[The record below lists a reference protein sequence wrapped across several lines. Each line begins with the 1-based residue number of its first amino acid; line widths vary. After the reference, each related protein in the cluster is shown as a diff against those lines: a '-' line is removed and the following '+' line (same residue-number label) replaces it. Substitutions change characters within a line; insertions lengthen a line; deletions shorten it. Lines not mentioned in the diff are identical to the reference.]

1 MDRQTATEA
10 VKERLTEYVENI
22 TEHSS
27 KGNKRAYVCPICGSG
42 TGRNKTGAFTITKD
56 GLKWKCFISNG
67 EDAIE
72 LCRNNTFDLILLD
85 EMMPGLTGLET
96 LERIKDIQPTTPI
109 VMVTK
114 SEEEDI
120 MNQAI
125 GRKIADYL
133 IKPVNPSQIL
143 IALKKNIH
151 KRELVTEVTQSGYR
165 QDFRKISM
173 LIDDRDSFDDWTEI
187 YRLLTKWELEL
198 SNADKIGRASCRER
212 V

>member
-1 MDRQTATEA
+1 
-10 VKERLTEYVENI
+10 
-22 TEHSS
+22 
-27 KGNKRAYVCPICGSG
+27 
-42 TGRNKTGAFTITKD
+42 
-56 GLKWKCFISNG
+56 
-67 EDAIE
+67 
-72 LCRNNTFDLILLD
+72 
-85 EMMPGLTGLET
+85 MMPGLTGLET

-187 YRLLTKWELEL
+187 YT
-198 SNADKIGRASCRER
+198 SAH
-212 V
+212 